1 MNVRK
6 TFYTKNFD
14 DYVKSCKTF
23 YLNTG
28 KTVNFSLN
36 HIRMATQFSGP
47 KTFTW
52 NICFSIELPFQ
63 NLLEV
68 LIEEKL
74 ENFREFREGFT
85 FDFRR
90 KITLHRSALLADQ
103 GDQEHNETKA
113 LSKTEIFFHDNG
125 QSCLKQTYLMC
136 RM

>member
-52 NICFSIELPFQ
+52 NIFFSIELPFQ

-90 KITLHRSALLADQ
+90 KSLYIEVHCWLIKGIKSIT
-103 GDQEHNETKA
+103 
-113 LSKTEIFFHDNG
+113 
-125 QSCLKQTYLMC
+125 KQKPY
-136 RM
+136 